1 MSSKKNIILEFYQY
15 WRSDKVTGIIYKDLE
30 SFQKKL
36 DEPKNNPKKLS
47 ARKANEHI
55 PSRSPI
61 STIWSFD
68 DIENKHEVY
77 RSKDLIKTFFESLK
91 EHVINIINLDKKQMI
106 PLTNKEQESY
116 GNQEICHFYN
126 KML

>member
-1 MSSKKNIILEFYQY
+1 MN
-15 WRSDKVTGIIYKDLE
+15 
-30 SFQKKL
+30 
-36 DEPKNNPKKLS
+36 PKNNPKKLS

-55 PSRSPI
+55 PSRSSI
-61 STIWSFD
+61 STIWLFN

-91 EHVINIINLDKKQMI
+91 KHVVNTINLEKKQMI
-106 PLTNKEQESY
+106 SLTNKEHESY
-116 GNQEICHFYN
+116 GNQEMCHFYN